1 MAGRGRERR
10 SFSSRS
16 SPSVISSVLGSTLG
30 HLNLGA
36 KLMEFRVK
44 KLWPGC
50 VGEAI
55 SRRTCPERL
64 IGTVLFCSVES
75 SPWMTELNYQKASVM
90 SRLNEALG
98 PGSVTEIVF
107 RTGPVKGKKAC
118 PPPSLPPRPL
128 TPEEAS
134 FIEKTTGPIKDAKL
148 KTLVEKVMKKGMGCA

>member
-10 SFSSRS
+10 SRSSRS
-16 SPSVISSVLGSTLG
+16 SPSIISSILGSTLG

-36 KLMEFRVK
+36 KLMEYRLK

-75 SPWMTELNYQKASVM
+75 SPWMTELNYQKASIK

-98 PGSVTEIVF
+98 PGSVTDIVF
-107 RTGPVKGKKAC
+107 RTGPVTRRKAG
-118 PPPSLPPRPL
+118 PAPPSPPRPL
-128 TPEEAS
+128 TPEEAA
-134 FIEKTTGPIKDAKL
+134 FIEKTAGPIKDGKL
-148 KTLVEKVMKKGMGCA
+148 RALVEKVMKKGRGCA